1 MNMYHALVLSLQLE
15 KYRVEQLGKYYPN
28 LISTQTLGHVS
39 GILLI
44 QLFLLIFDAFFVCLD
59 SVYLSQQSDKW
70 IYL

>member
-39 GILLI
+39 GILHI
-44 QLFLLIFDAFFVCLD
+44 QLFLLIFDAFFLCLD
-59 SVYLSQQSDKW
+59 SVYLSQQSDK
-70 IYL
+70 